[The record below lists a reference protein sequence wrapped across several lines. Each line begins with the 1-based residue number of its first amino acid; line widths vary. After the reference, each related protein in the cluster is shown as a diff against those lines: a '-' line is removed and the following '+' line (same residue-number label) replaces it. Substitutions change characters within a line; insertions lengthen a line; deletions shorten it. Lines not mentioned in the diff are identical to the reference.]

1 MNPKVEQWLQAQKA
15 AQAASKRANRE
26 KHLIEIGLLKDNSVR
41 YTDEY
46 GYTLTEE
53 QYNGYIAAGLTAHK
67 TQEALDVTDEE
78 YAEICK
84 YTPEKNITDIPPK
97 NITDIPGKNNADG
110 VSNRAERGIVKFAN
124 VVKTIGMILWIIL
137 ALIGLIGGLVVAEAS
152 WSFPAGLF
160 IAYFFGGVFS
170 GFICWLGCYLTWAV
184 LKVFT
189 NISNTLYRLEAKRE

>member
-26 KHLIEIGLLKDNSVR
+26 KHLIEIGLCSEENSL
-41 YTDEY
+41 YMD
-46 GYTLTEE
+46 GAGNTLTKE
-53 QYNGYIAAGLTAHK
+53 QYDSFKAIGRPAYARQG
-67 TQEALDVTDEE
+67 ALDVTDEE

-84 YTPEKNITDIPPK
+84 YAPENNIT
-97 NITDIPGKNNADG
+97 NNVADG

-124 VVKTIGMILWIIL
+124 VVKTIGVILWIIL

-152 WSFPAGLF
+152 WSFPVGLF